1 MWIECRESGV
11 ESTLWDWM
19 LIVFVSPVSEERLG
33 RVQNGGIIVLLSDG
47 FGNWWAHVSCDVI
60 GDVASS

>member
-1 MWIECRESGV
+1 
-11 ESTLWDWM
+11 M

-47 FGNWWAHVSCDVI
+47 FGNWWAPVSGDVI
-60 GDVASS
+60 GDVASDWCTHPQSKQY

>member
-1 MWIECRESGV
+1 
-11 ESTLWDWM
+11 M

-47 FGNWWAHVSCDVI
+47 FGNRWAHVSCDVM
-60 GDVASS
+60 GDVTSS

>member
-1 MWIECRESGV
+1 MIESRV
-11 ESTLWDWM
+11 ESTRWNWK
-19 LIVFVSPVSEERLG
+19 LIVLLFSPVSDERLG

>member
-1 MWIECRESGV
+1 
-11 ESTLWDWM
+11 M

-47 FGNWWAHVSCDVI
+47 FGNWWAHVSGDVI
-60 GDVASS
+60 DDVASG